1 MCFVYILHVLM
12 TLFWFIE
19 TRLSTCPLGEL
30 CVFAQEMIY
39 VRIHHSEEENKE
51 EEEEEEEEEDVKA
64 FNVLNRGPCARK
76 CFDLLLSFCFWG

>member
-19 TRLSTCPLGEL
+19 TRLSTCPLGKL

-39 VRIHHSEEENKE
+39 VRVHHSEEGNK
-51 EEEEEEEEEDVKA
+51 EEEEDVKA
-64 FNVLNRGPCARK
+64 SNVLNRGPCARK
-76 CFDLLLSFCFWG
+76 GFDLLLSFCFWG